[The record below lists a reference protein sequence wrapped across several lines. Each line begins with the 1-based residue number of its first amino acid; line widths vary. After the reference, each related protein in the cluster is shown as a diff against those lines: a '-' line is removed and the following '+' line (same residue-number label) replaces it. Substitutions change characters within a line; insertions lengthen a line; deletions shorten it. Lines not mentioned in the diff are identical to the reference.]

1 MAAKNTLYVKRK
13 NPSLYLYKKNDSQEI
28 TKRVTEKTVTSIL
41 NLYSSKSVP
50 EEVIQF
56 NKLFFDRGKFII

>member
-13 NPSLYLYKKNDSQEI
+13 NPPLYLYKKNDNQEI
-28 TKRVTEKTVTSIL
+28 TKKVTGKTVTSIL
-41 NLYSSKSVP
+41 NFYSSKSVAK
-50 EEVIQF
+50 EIIQF